1 MSTQET
7 TTTSAEELVAD
18 NIRGVRDSLSVKRA
32 FGDSYE
38 VDGVTIIPV
47 ARVAGGAGG
56 GAAVRARR
64 VAPAGTP
71 PAFTTVPPPAV
82 PTRSRR
88 SPAAAS
94 APGSV
99 SAPDR
104 SASTRSGDGTVEWKP
119 AIDVN
124 RIVRGGQALAG
135 VIAICVAAILWN
147 RR

>member
-18 NIRGVRDSLSVKRA
+18 NIRGVRDSLSVKRV

-56 GAAVRARR
+56 GGGQGEGGTGADTAGVQNGATTGDADMEQEKSGSGFGTGFGFGARPLGVYEVR
-64 VAPAGTP
+64 
-71 PAFTTVPPPAV
+71 
-82 PTRSRR
+82 
-88 SPAAAS
+88 
-94 APGSV
+94 
-99 SAPDR
+99 
-104 SASTRSGDGTVEWKP
+104 DGTVEWKP

-135 VIAICVAAILWN
+135 VIAICVAALLWN